1 MGPVTPFIP
10 AILSAVSTVASFIG
24 SKKEGDTGEAN
35 ARLREQETAVASGR
49 LEDQQRLN
57 VSSAKARAAASGVK
71 PGVGSQALFIST
83 LKQKQDQELADLK
96 AAGASRADIE
106 RRTADAASAGGF
118 GSAFAGFAGAFGKLP
133 KGTFGSSPSSGM
145 GVGSEGV

>member
-10 AILSAVSTVASFIG
+10 AILSAVGTVAGFMG

-35 ARLREQETAVASGR
+35 ARLQEQETAIAAGR

-96 AAGASRADIE
+96 AAGASRAEIE
-106 RRTADAASAGGF
+106 RRIGESKSAGGF
-118 GSAFAGFAGAFGKLP
+118 GSAFSGLAGAFSKLP
-133 KGTFGSSPSSGM
+133 SGTFGGGGGASVSPGL
-145 GVGSEGV
+145 